1 MPACGIVKAFHRPEF
16 CPALKTNSR
25 YANGLWREFPW
36 DASTGAGLCRKEYP
50 GLTYAP
56 KNDDNG
62 NPMLPTWYA
71 EKTGNSSS
79 RSGGGG
85 GRQPPPERGFK
96 GGWNEGTRRERRLGN
111 LPRGGGSSPQSIY
124 EPPPMS
130 MSRNSARKEDGEYG
144 VDNLG
149 ENKAD
154 NQETSPSYGYE
165 TTTV

>member
-1 MPACGIVKAFHRPEF
+1 MAKYIPFSTGSRSIPREGYTQWVKPAGRYDDGKEYFLCQACGIVKAFHRPEF

-25 YANGLWREFPW
+25 YAIGLWREFPW

-71 EKTGNSSS
+71 EKMGNSSS

-85 GRQPPPERGFK
+85 GRQPPTERGVK
-96 GGWNEGTRRERRLGN
+96 GG
-111 LPRGGGSSPQSIY
+111 
-124 EPPPMS
+124 
-130 MSRNSARKEDGEYG
+130 
-144 VDNLG
+144 
-149 ENKAD
+149 
-154 NQETSPSYGYE
+154 
-165 TTTV
+165 